1 VVHVFYRRTRA
12 SATRREIPQLILH
25 QKTLRSVYDGVSF
38 PLHHEATTTM
48 TRTAPTFAT
57 PPKTGYDVAV
67 FITRFWKQPNKTYR
81 NFQIVFTLLTLNF
94 LFPAISYL
102 VAPSVARDGIV
113 SLGRL
118 LGAPDYPV
126 SEESL
131 VWRVLAGTNVLT
143 LAFTCFLLQLNVR
156 RFYAA
161 LFPLVFMKATTAIA
175 YLATYFVALAY
186 PLFWAIFLWDG
197 LACFLFI
204 FFATRARRAIDRD
217 RNGDAPL
224 VPRLA
229 WSAPA
234 TTPTEPQ

>member
-1 VVHVFYRRTRA
+1 MTSTA
-12 SATRREIPQLILH
+12 SNI
-25 QKTLRSVYDGVSF
+25 
-38 PLHHEATTTM
+38 
-48 TRTAPTFAT
+48 AT
-57 PPKTGYDVAV
+57 PPQTRYDVAV
-67 FITRFWKQPNKTYR
+67 FIARFWKQPNKSYR

-94 LFPAISYL
+94 LFPALTYL
-102 VAPSVARDGIV
+102 VAPSMARDSIV

-156 RFYAA
+156 RFFAA
-161 LFPLVFMKATTAIA
+161 LYPLVFMKATTAIA

-197 LACFLFI
+197 LAVFLFI
-204 FFATRARRAIDRD
+204 FFATRARRTLATSHD
-217 RNGDAPL
+217 DASL
-224 VPRLA
+224 IPRLA
-229 WSAPA
+229 FNSSAP
-234 TTPTEPQ
+234 PERGRP